1 MTTQNPTGLASCYEV
16 ISRLDAQLSSARRL
30 RDLLESGAF
39 RDNAEWMCE
48 RMLDDAVN
56 TARAVADL
64 RETVCA
70 DRSVKGSDT

>member
-1 MTTQNPTGLASCYEV
+1 
-16 ISRLDAQLSSARRL
+16 
-30 RDLLESGAF
+30 
-39 RDNAEWMCE
+39 MCE